1 MTTPPLPLP
10 LLDVFSAAALALLVS
25 GIAGVTYRAFSLLY
39 QLIPPK
45 PRWLERGVLLVF
57 FALAYAGMLLLDVP
71 SIIVALTQNSSN
83 ATVTSVLRTLLI
95 GAWMWTLNT
104 ILLMLARGQ
113 LAPRKAR

>member
-1 MTTPPLPLP
+1 MTPLPLP
-10 LLDVFSAAALALLVS
+10 LLDILSAAALALLVS
-25 GIAGVTYRAFSLLY
+25 GIAGVTYRAFALLH

-45 PRWLERGVLLVF
+45 PRWLERGVLLVLL
-57 FALAYAGMLLLDVP
+57 ALAYAGMLLLDVP
-71 SIIVALTQNSSN
+71 SILVALTQNSGD

-113 LAPRKAR
+113 LAPRRGRA